1 MLRAASPRSL
11 SQGGLGLSLL
21 LDKETNALA
30 SQDWKLGM
38 NKTIQ
43 AAPSIVPA
51 EGTPV
56 STPGKE
62 EPALPP
68 SPYT

>member
-1 MLRAASPRSL
+1 MSL
-11 SQGGLGLSLL
+11 M

-30 SQDWKLGM
+30 SQDRKLVT

-56 STPGKE
+56 STSGKE
-62 EPALPP
+62 EPPPFP